1 MVRPKEQSLSQEEL
15 EAVRQQVSLPYTV
28 EVDLQSGK
36 IADMFGRCCGKA
48 VSKEYLVEC
57 NWILEPLVT
66 LHPKAAL
73 ATDSLW
79 ELLKILAQ
87 GKSPVP
93 VPEVV
98 ALDLR
103 RLLGSLK
110 KRKRQLRSESK
121 RRGLDPDAWLERTN
135 LDPKLMKLLQLIETP
150 STSSGEMDAA
160 DDEEV
165 QVEERLLFFTDGSM
179 PEQNTAET
187 MPNAAEG
194 RSQPAN
200 VPAGDMAPELADAV
214 ARKRT
219 ACVWVIASQSIL
231 FLPT

>member
-15 EAVRQQVSLPYTV
+15 EAVRRNVTMPYTV
-28 EVDLQSGK
+28 ELDLRSGK
-36 IADMFGRCCGKA
+36 IADVFARCCGKA
-48 VSKEYLVEC
+48 VSKDYLLEC

-79 ELLKILAQ
+79 ELMKILGQ
-87 GKSPVP
+87 DKSPVP
-93 VPEVV
+93 IPEVV

-103 RLLGSLK
+103 HLLGSLK
-110 KRKRQLRSESK
+110 KTKRQLRSESK
-121 RRGLDPDAWLERTN
+121 RRGLDPEAWLERTT
-135 LDPKLMKLLQLIETP
+135 LDPRLVKLLQLVETP
-150 STSSGEMDAA
+150 STTSGEMDAA

-165 QVEERLLFFTDGSM
+165 QCQEDLLFFAKG
-179 PEQNTAET
+179 PPKENT
-187 MPNAAEG
+187 NAADG

-200 VPAGDMAPELADAV
+200 VPAAHAAPETVADAV

-219 ACVWVIASQSIL
+219 ACVWVIASQSVL
-231 FLPT
+231 FSLA

>member
-103 RLLGSLK
+103 HLLGSLK
-110 KRKRQLRSESK
+110 KASDSSAVNPSAAAWIRT
-121 RRGLDPDAWLERTN
+121 RGSRGPTWI
-135 LDPKLMKLLQLIETP
+135 Q
-150 STSSGEMDAA
+150 SS
-160 DDEEV
+160 
-165 QVEERLLFFTDGSM
+165 
-179 PEQNTAET
+179 
-187 MPNAAEG
+187 
-194 RSQPAN
+194 
-200 VPAGDMAPELADAV
+200 
-214 ARKRT
+214 
-219 ACVWVIASQSIL
+219 
-231 FLPT
+231 